1 MTGTK
6 NGDGIMTLRNA
17 LARIGGNEDLN
28 FLLTNRI
35 PRRFATRLM
44 GRIAPIEQ
52 PLIRKASLALWQL
65 FCDVDLS
72 DAADSR
78 FRSLHHAFT
87 RALKPGS
94 RAPDPDPQ
102 VLASPSDAIVGACG
116 RVEDGKLI
124 QVKGMDY
131 ALADLLGDETLGA
144 PYRDGMFVTLRLTA
158 AMYHRFHA
166 PHDLTVEEV
175 RYISGDTWNVNPIAL
190 KRVERLFCRNERAP
204 IRVRL
209 ERGGHE
215 MLLVPV
221 AAILVAGIRFT
232 FADVGPHIRE
242 GGTRAI
248 PLPGPVRMRKGEEMG
263 WFEHGSTIILF
274 APEGFTLA
282 DGIETGVQ
290 IRAGQALMRLPS

>member
-1 MTGTK
+1 
-6 NGDGIMTLRNA
+6 MTLRNA

-28 FLLTNRI
+28 FLLTNRL
-35 PRRFATRLM
+35 PRRFATKLM
-44 GRIAPIEQ
+44 GRISPIEQ
-52 PLIRKASLALWQL
+52 PLVRKASIGLWRL

-94 RAPDPDPQ
+94 RVADPDPQ

-116 RVEDGKLI
+116 RVEDGRLY

-131 ALADLLGDETLGA
+131 ALADLLGDEVLGA
-144 PYRDGMFVTLRLTA
+144 PYRNGSFVTLRLTA

-204 IRVRL
+204 IRVKL
-209 ERGGHE
+209 DRGRHE

-232 FADVGPHIRE
+232 FADVGPHIRD
-242 GGTRAI
+242 GGTRTI
-248 PLPGPVRMRKGEEMG
+248 PLPGPVHMRKGEEMD

-274 APEGFTLA
+274 APESFALA
-282 DGIETGVQ
+282 DGIEPGIE
-290 IRAGQALMRLPS
+290 IRAGQPLMRLPS